1 MLYTSEAR
9 YVFYEHAISDHA
21 SLLFTLDI
29 EKAEK
34 GPGIFRENPVLLNHP
49 NYKTLINNVI
59 RFSLDSAIYGQILQ
73 KKK

>member
-1 MLYTSEAR
+1 MFHEY
-9 YVFYEHAISDHA
+9 AISDHA

-34 GPGIFRENPVLLNHP
+34 DPGIFRENPALL

-59 RFSLDSAIYGQILQ
+59 KFSVINDIKTKTHPYMVKYS
-73 KKK
+73 